1 MRQPKAPEISVI
13 MGIYNQQN
21 KRYLEQ
27 AVESVLNQTF
37 RDFEFI
43 LYDDGSGDETGR
55 WLEEYAARD
64 ERVRL
69 LRGPENRGLAYSL
82 NACIGQARGTYL
94 ARMDDDDICEPERL
108 QVQRDFMESHP
119 ETAFV
124 GCNAKLI
131 DGEGVWGVRK
141 MPESPKMQ
149 DFLRF
154 SPYIHPTVMIRRSVF
169 DTQAAYKSAEDTL
182 RCEDYEL
189 FMRLFKAGIHGYNL
203 QQELFRYREDRISYQ
218 KRKLCYRM
226 HEVKLRYRNFREMGC
241 LFPTGWLYVL
251 RPLAAAAVPAGLL
264 WKARKLRHSQ
274 DFKEQ
279 AAQEREYEKAPAG
292 PALSAGN
299 LLADRRLL

>member
-1 MRQPKAPEISVI
+1 MQQKAPEISVI

-21 KRYLEQ
+21 KEYLEQ
-27 AVESVLNQTF
+27 AVESVLHQTF
-37 RDFEFI
+37 RDLEFI
-43 LYDDGSGDETGR
+43 LYDDGSDDDTGR
-55 WLEEYAARD
+55 WLLEYASRD
-64 ERVRL
+64 ERIRL

-82 NACIGQARGTYL
+82 NACIGQARGKYL

-108 QVQRDFMESHP
+108 QIQWDYMEHHP

-131 DGEGVWGVRK
+131 DKDGAWGIRR
-141 MPESPKMQ
+141 MPENPKLQ

-169 DTQAAYKSAEDTL
+169 DTQTAYRSAEDTL

-189 FMRLFKAGIHGYNL
+189 FMRLYKAGIYGYNL
-203 QQELFRYREDRISYQ
+203 QQELFCYREDRLSYQ

-226 HEVKLRYRNFREMGC
+226 DEARLRYRNFREMGC

-251 RPLAAAAVPAGLL
+251 RPVAAAVVPPGLL
-264 WKARKLRHSQ
+264 WRIRKLRHSQ
-274 DFKEQ
+274 DFK
-279 AAQEREYEKAPAG
+279 KAG
-292 PALSAGN
+292 AGN
-299 LLADRRLL
+299 LLVDRRSVQVRKSSQQMQ